1 MSGWFSVV
9 KQEII
14 YFLFMSIF
22 YVTYTSIEGSPALE
36 GYQLNEKRSQ
46 LRSKNAYVLDSVHVF
61 IQS

>member
-1 MSGWFSVV
+1 
-9 KQEII
+9 
-14 YFLFMSIF
+14 MSIF